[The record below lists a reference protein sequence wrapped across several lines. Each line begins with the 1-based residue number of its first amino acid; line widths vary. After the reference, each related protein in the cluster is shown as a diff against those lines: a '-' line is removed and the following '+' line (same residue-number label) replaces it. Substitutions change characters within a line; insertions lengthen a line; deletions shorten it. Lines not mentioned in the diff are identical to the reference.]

1 MKDAIKP
8 NLMQTLEVSTDDL
21 LLGSEK
27 ALRATGL
34 VQSSQSVWVC
44 SAQSWGFTVVSCSG
58 LGERAGFLL
67 GLPLACGSTLRK
79 CTELVCVF
87 GLLSLMS
94 GSALGI

>member
-1 MKDAIKP
+1 M
-8 NLMQTLEVSTDDL
+8 

-44 SAQSWGFTVVSCSG
+44 SAQSWGFTQGFV
-58 LGERAGFLL
+58 LRARGRFLL
-67 GLPLACGSTLRK
+67 GLPLARGSTLRK
-79 CTELVCVF
+79 CTKLCCVF

-94 GSALGI
+94 GSASGI